1 LLIKPYVGTLIFK
14 VTNIS
19 HTILNKIYMKLAFI
33 GTGYVG
39 LVSGVMM
46 SHLGHHVICIDVD
59 KTKINLLK
67 EHKSPIFEPN
77 LENYLLD
84 CSNQGRIEFMHE
96 YDNKLLE
103 VDCVF
108 ITVGTPSMQDGSADL
123 SYIYEAANA
132 VAKYIRPEC
141 IVVIKSTV
149 PPGTCKSVQD
159 LLLKNGFRNSVV
171 SNPEFLREGSAIS
184 DFLNPDRI
192 VVGTSDQHSALTM
205 EQVYLPLINQG
216 IKLVLTD
223 LITSEL
229 IKYASNSFLA
239 AKIAFI
245 NEMADLCEIVGAD
258 VEILSQA
265 VGLDKRIGA
274 SFLKAGPGF
283 GGSCFPKD
291 ILALQKLT
299 MTSKGQFLLLDALIT
314 ANQTRADKMVQ
325 KIKAALSDNLKNKI
339 IAILGLTYKA
349 GTDDLRSSPSIPII
363 EGLRKEEAKIVAYDP
378 KALVNVPKYFGSLEC
393 KNSEIEAI
401 SGADALVIIT
411 EWPEFKY
418 LDLVTAKKVMRGNVI
433 VDLRNILNQEQVISN
448 GFEYHSIGR
457 KKRASEK

>member
-1 LLIKPYVGTLIFK
+1 
-14 VTNIS
+14 
-19 HTILNKIYMKLAFI
+19 MKLAFI

-59 KTKINLLK
+59 KSKINLLK
-67 EHKSPIFEPN
+67 EQKSPIFEPN
-77 LENYLLD
+77 LESYLLN
-84 CSNQGRIEFMHE
+84 CSNQGRIEFSHG
-96 YDNKLLE
+96 YDNKLSE

-108 ITVGTPSMQDGSADL
+108 ITVGTPSMEDGGADL
-123 SYIYEAANA
+123 SYIYEAADK
-132 VAKYIRPEC
+132 VAQHIRPEC
-141 IVVIKSTV
+141 VVVIKSTV
-149 PPGTCKSVQD
+149 PPGTCQSVQN
-159 LLLKNGFRNSVV
+159 LLIKNGFKNSVV

-192 VVGTSDQHSALTM
+192 VVGTSDQHSALIM
-205 EQVYLPLINQG
+205 EQIYLPLINQG
-216 IKLVLTD
+216 IKLVFTD

-258 VEILSQA
+258 VEVLSEA

-299 MTSKGQFLLLDALIT
+299 MASKGQFLLLDALIT

-325 KIKAALSDNLKNKI
+325 KIKAALSNNLKNKT

-363 EGLRKEEAKIVAYDP
+363 EGLKKEGANIIAYDP
-378 KALVNVPKYFGSLEC
+378 KALKNVSKYFGSLDC
-393 KNSEIEAI
+393 RNSSIDAI
-401 SGADALVIIT
+401 SDADALVIIT
-411 EWPEFKY
+411 EWPEFKD
-418 LDLVTAKKVMRGNVI
+418 LDLATAKKVMKGNVI
-433 VDLRNILNQEQVISN
+433 VDLRNILNPERVISN

-457 KKRASEK
+457 RKLTS